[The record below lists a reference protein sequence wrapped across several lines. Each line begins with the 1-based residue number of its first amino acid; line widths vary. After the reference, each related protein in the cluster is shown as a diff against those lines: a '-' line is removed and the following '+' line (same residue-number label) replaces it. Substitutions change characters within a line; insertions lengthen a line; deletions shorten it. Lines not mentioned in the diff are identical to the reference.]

1 MTTSRVP
8 RYSRA
13 VSGWQVISK
22 PPPPT
27 LVLQVRLPWSFRT
40 GALSSSW
47 AALIDVLTFL
57 GSTTLRR
64 PSLVC
69 RISGTASKLN
79 VITVWFQA
87 S

>member
-47 AALIDVLTFL
+47 AALI
-57 GSTTLRR
+57 S
-64 PSLVC
+64 
-69 RISGTASKLN
+69 
-79 VITVWFQA
+79 
-87 S
+87 